1 MTLAEY
7 LRDKIE
13 RGVAFYAERARKID
27 EGYAAE
33 VEKLAR
39 RTRDPVLARFF
50 RETMDPKHIVTGL
63 AHIRMLLRVGKLI
76 EADGAFDRLRD
87 ELQFVE
93 AHLQKRYL
101 GIGFRKARGGE
112 GGNALRHADAEDQRR
127 RMRTMFAALRKAGLL
142 KGEAEKQVAGKFKVT
157 TRTVRTAVRGK

>member
-1 MTLAEY
+1 MTLAEH
-7 LRDKIE
+7 LREKIE
-13 RGVAFYAERARKID
+13 LGVALYAERARKLD

-39 RTRDPVLARFF
+39 RTRDPVLAQYF
-50 RETMDPKHIVTGL
+50 RETMNSNRIVTRL
-63 AHIRMLLRVGKLI
+63 AHIRALLRIGNLI
-76 EADGAFDRLRD
+76 EADKAFDRLRM

-101 GIGFRKARGGE
+101 DIGFRKARGGE
-112 GGNALRHADAEDQRR
+112 IGTALRHADAEDRRR

-157 TRTVRTAVRGK
+157 TRTVRAAVRGK